1 MIVAA
6 KHSEKFTF
14 RKSVVIALSFVFF
27 LWLIRALED
36 SFTVDLGVW
45 GILPRSITG
54 LVGIFAAPLI
64 HGSAIH
70 LLSNTFPLILLL
82 VAVFYF
88 YDKIATEVFLWIY
101 FATGFWVWVVARQA
115 YHIGSSGLVYGLAA
129 FLFFSGIFR
138 RDVRS
143 TAVAVAIAFIHG
155 GMVQGLVPGHNS
167 VSWESHLLGSMAGIF
182 CSFYFRKE
190 PHIPGLTDTLDA
202 NTEEPHDFYLSS
214 TFDGYSFS
222 CSTSS
227 LPYYYIPS
235 STKEVYYSY
244 DLRKDEGEI
253 FTSSGI

>member
-1 MIVAA
+1 LIVAE
-6 KHSEKFTF
+6 KHSEKFIF
-14 RKSVVIALSFVFF
+14 RKSIVVALGFVFF
-27 LWLIRALED
+27 LWFIRAVED
-36 SFTVDLGVW
+36 SMTLDFGVW

-64 HGSAIH
+64 HGSALH

-82 VAVFYF
+82 IAVFYF

-155 GMVQGLVPGHNS
+155 GMVQGLVPGDNS

-182 CSFYFRKE
+182 CSFYFRKA
-190 PHIPGLTDTLDA
+190 PHILPFQEEDTSIEH
-202 NTEEPHDFYLSS
+202 TTSQMSS
-214 TFDGYSFS
+214 TFRGYSFS
-222 CSTSS
+222 EHKQKVLYCYKPSENKNAH
-227 LPYYYIPS
+227 YYYNL
-235 STKEVYYSY
+235 E
-244 DLRKDEGEI
+244 KDEVRET
-253 FTSSGI
+253 FTSSEI

>member
-1 MIVAA
+1 MIVAE
-6 KHSEKFTF
+6 KHSEKFIF
-14 RKSVVIALSFVFF
+14 RKSVVIALGFVFF
-27 LWLIRALED
+27 LWFIRTVED
-36 SFTVDLGVW
+36 SMTLDFGVW

-64 HGSAIH
+64 HGSALH

-82 VAVFYF
+82 IAVFYF
-88 YDKIATEVFLWIY
+88 YDKIAKEVFLWIY

-155 GMVQGLVPGHNS
+155 GMVQGLVPGDNS

-190 PHIPGLTDTLDA
+190 PHIPSLQDTDTSDENSA
-202 NTEEPHDFYLSS
+202 NRMSS
-214 TFDGYSFS
+214 TYKGYSFS
-222 CSTSS
+222 KPKQKYVYHFKPSESKDSS
-227 LPYYYIPS
+227 YYYDLETGEENESFIS
-235 STKEVYYSY
+235 SK
-244 DLRKDEGEI
+244 I
-253 FTSSGI
+253 